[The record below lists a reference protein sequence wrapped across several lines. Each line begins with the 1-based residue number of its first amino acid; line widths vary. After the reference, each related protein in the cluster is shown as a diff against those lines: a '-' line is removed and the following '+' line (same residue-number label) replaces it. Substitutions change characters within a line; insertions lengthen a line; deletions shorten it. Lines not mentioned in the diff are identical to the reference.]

1 MTIAPDDPARPDV
14 YALLDEHLRHM
25 HELSPPES
33 VHALDVDQLKRPEIT
48 FWSARDGDQLLGCG
62 ALKELSLD
70 HGEIKSMRT
79 PNVNRRQ
86 GAGRAILNHIIS
98 EAIKRGYKRLSLETG
113 SASTFAP
120 AHKLYES
127 AGFQP
132 CGPFG
137 DYQLDPHSV
146 FMTIDLQ
153 SYAAA

>member
-1 MTIAPDDPARPDV
+1 
-14 YALLDEHLRHM
+14 
-25 HELSPPES
+25 
-33 VHALDVDQLKRPEIT
+33 
-48 FWSARDGDQLLGCG
+48 LGCG

-79 PNVNRRQ
+79 PTVQRRR

-98 EAIKRGYKRLSLETG
+98 EAIVRGYQRLSLETG
-113 SASTFAP
+113 PASTFAP

-127 AGFQP
+127 AGFRP

-146 FMTIDLQ
+146 FMTMDLQ
-153 SYAAA
+153 SHAAA